1 MSEPDNLGRE
11 IHALKEAQ
19 RVAWQQLA
27 GSSLTTFE
35 RREIR
40 NQIKQS
46 DIELRHYL
54 EMMSERASVRV
65 PIEDVGDSLTKLNFR
80 LLA

>member
-1 MSEPDNLGRE
+1 MTEPDNLGRE

-19 RVAWQQLA
+19 RVAWRQLA
-27 GSSLTTFE
+27 EPTTFE

-46 DIELRHYL
+46 NIELRHYL
-54 EMMSERASVRV
+54 EMMSKRASVRV